1 MVWMLNAVL
10 AFVWW
15 MKLKLSYKFKSLDK
29 IGKCLGMHQHLAL
42 EFRHMIDEQIN

>member
-15 MKLKLSYKFKSLDK
+15 MKLKLSHKFKSLDK
-29 IGKCLGMHQHLAL
+29 IGTGSSMHQHLVL
-42 EFRHMIDEQIN
+42 VFRHMIDE